1 MKKFELRQLIREE
14 ISNTLTNQHLNE
26 AITPQAS
33 SKVGFGIGP
42 NSREKIDETSP
53 EAVYIKDIADKL
65 YNQGYPLSK
74 LSKDKIVIAFIE
86 GYVNSVFSDRYSL
99 RYEDEKLLTMVEILT
114 RLAINGYPPKSQSLG
129 PLK

>member
-1 MKKFELRQLIREE
+1 MKLSELRKTIREE
-14 ISNTLTNQHLNE
+14 VRNTLTNQHLNE
-26 AITPQAS
+26 AVTPQKAAS
-33 SKVGFGIGP
+33 VGFGIGP

-86 GYVNSVFSDRYSL
+86 GYVNSAFSDRYSL